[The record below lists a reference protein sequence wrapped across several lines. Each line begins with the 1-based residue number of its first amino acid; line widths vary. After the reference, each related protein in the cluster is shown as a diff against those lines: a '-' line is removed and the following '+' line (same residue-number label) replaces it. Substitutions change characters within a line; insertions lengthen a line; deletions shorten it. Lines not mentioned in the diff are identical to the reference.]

1 MSVLNMSVIKKI
13 NKLSQSE
20 FIKVFANIF
29 ENTSWIAEDLYN
41 QKPFDDF
48 KDLSSKMITIFDN
61 TTQENQ
67 LKILNFHPDLA
78 NKTKISLLTPDSLKE
93 QTSAGLDQCTE
104 EEFSEFKKLNDTY
117 KKFGFPFILA
127 VKEKTKIEILNNFRK
142 RISSDPEIEF
152 DEAVKQVKQIAS
164 LRLKELNNKG
174 L

>member
-1 MSVLNMSVIKKI
+1 MINKI
-13 NKLSQSE
+13 NKLSKSE
-20 FIKVFANIF
+20 FIKVFTNIF
-29 ENTSWIAEDLYN
+29 ENASWIAEELYN
-41 QKPFDDF
+41 QKPFDNF
-48 KDLSSKMITIFDN
+48 EELSSKILDIFE
-61 TTQENQ
+61 TTTRDKQ
-67 LKILNFHPDLA
+67 LKILNAHPDLA

-152 DEAVKQVKQIAS
+152 DEAVKQVTQIAS
-164 LRLKELNNKG
+164 LCLKELNNKG

>member
-1 MSVLNMSVIKKI
+1 MINKI
-13 NKLSQSE
+13 NKLSKSE
-20 FIKVFANIF
+20 FIKVFTNIF
-29 ENTSWIAEDLYN
+29 ENASWIAEELYN
-41 QKPFDDF
+41 QKPFDNF
-48 KDLSSKMITIFDN
+48 EELSSKILDIFE
-61 TTQENQ
+61 TTTRDKQ
-67 LKILNFHPDLA
+67 LKILNAHPDLA

-127 VKEKTKIEILNNFRK
+127 VKGKTKIEILNNFRK
-142 RISSDPEIEF
+142 RISSDTEIEF
-152 DEAVKQVKQIAS
+152 DEAVKQIKQIAS

>member
-1 MSVLNMSVIKKI
+1 MINKI
-13 NKLSQSE
+13 NKLSKSE

-29 ENTSWIAEDLYN
+29 EIARWIAEELYN
-41 QKPFDDF
+41 QKPFDNF
-48 KDLSSKMITIFDN
+48 EALSSKMLNIFEA
-61 TTQENQ
+61 TTREKQ
-67 LKILNFHPDLA
+67 LKILNAHPDLA
-78 NKTKISLLTPDSLKE
+78 NKIKISLLTPDSLKE
-93 QTSAGLDQCTE
+93 QTSAGLDQCTK

-127 VKEKTKIEILNNFRK
+127 VKGKTKIEILNNFRK

-164 LRLKELNNKG
+164 LRLKELNNKD